1 MPAAQG
7 EGRRL
12 SRKKLT
18 KPEREAPIER
28 TKRQRFLP
36 YAYARHGLVA
46 RIEGLRIDG
55 QAAPRAIDPERHL
68 VSLDEE
74 PWRRVTFGL
83 VVSVPPE
90 VVERV
95 VPKGA
100 EPALELVAVLSCEA
114 TRLRV
119 AIARAMAPVG
129 GGEVSL
135 PIPLR
140 RDDLAGAASLEVHL
154 LRAATGEASPGF
166 AHHAGSRLASARGWE
181 LRLERRREPEG
192 RFLDVRYRSF
202 ADDEVLRRFA
212 GNLYRV
218 ELDQAAPVLWIN
230 SDHQRIVP
238 ILGDRGTRGKRSRLR
253 EVFYD
258 LIAQGVWTQLF
269 SRAVEDLQTADGE
282 LTYDWEDAA
291 LREVLPGMYPEARS
305 HTARREALLHG
316 LRSEG
321 LAATMERFDAA
332 LQKKSD
338 VAEHMTR
345 LIEETLPET

>member
-74 PWRRVTFGL
+74 PWRRGPFGL

-90 VVERV
+90 VIERV

-114 TRLRV
+114 TRLRG
-119 AIARAMAPVG
+119 AIARARAPVG

-181 LRLERRREPEG
+181 LRLERRRGPEG
-192 RFLDVRYRSF
+192 RFLDVRYRSL
-202 ADDEVLRRFA
+202 ADDGA
-212 GNLYRV
+212 
-218 ELDQAAPVLWIN
+218 LDAEHRPSPRDEPAPVLWIN

-269 SRAVEDLQTADGE
+269 LRAVDDLQTADGE

-291 LREVLPGMYPEARS
+291 LREVLPGMFPDARS
-305 HTARREALLHG
+305 HAARRDALLQG

-345 LIEETLPET
+345 LVDETLPEQ